1 MSDLTDKKCEAC
13 TIDAPLVNPVKY
25 PDLLK
30 ELENW
35 SIKEESTNKLV
46 KAFNFANYA
55 DSVSFANKVV
65 DLAEAEDHHPKIV
78 LEWGSV
84 TIEWWSHKINGL
96 HMNDFIC
103 AAKTDQMFKDL
114 YQIKN

>member
-65 DLAEAEDHHPKIV
+65 DLAEVEDHHPKIRDGDTRIA
-78 LEWGSV
+78 LHRDGS
-84 TIEWWSHKINGL
+84 HRGDPGD
-96 HMNDFIC
+96 NDHRH
-103 AAKTDQMFKDL
+103 D
-114 YQIKN
+114 